1 MKKKILILGGS
12 SDIGVQVINKML
24 KKNWNVTAHYSKNKK
39 TFNNFSNSNSNLS
52 LIKCDFSKINENNCQ
67 KMINKVF
74 KYDYDALINLVGYV
88 DNISYQNSDLKSLIK
103 SLKINCL
110 VPMLVQ
116 RKVVKEMQRKKF
128 GRILN
133 CSSIG
138 VKFGGGNN
146 TFNYGVAKHCLEFI
160 PNNYKE
166 WAKQNICINNLR
178 IGVTDT
184 KIHKK
189 IKKKLSVKDRIKL
202 IPAARMARADEIS
215 NYIVGLVSE
224 KNSYM
229 TGQTITVAG
238 GE

>member
-24 KKNWNVTAHYSKNKK
+24 KKNWKVTAHYSKNKK

-116 RKVVKEMQRKKF
+116 RKVVKEM
-128 GRILN
+128 
-133 CSSIG
+133 
-138 VKFGGGNN
+138 
-146 TFNYGVAKHCLEFI
+146 
-160 PNNYKE
+160 
-166 WAKQNICINNLR
+166 
-178 IGVTDT
+178 
-184 KIHKK
+184 
-189 IKKKLSVKDRIKL
+189 
-202 IPAARMARADEIS
+202 
-215 NYIVGLVSE
+215 
-224 KNSYM
+224 
-229 TGQTITVAG
+229 
-238 GE
+238 